1 MPGHKCIRQRLLGFQ
16 TYISENSLSGYRR
29 IASCRSHCMAWP
41 MISVRD
47 YDADDMCIYA
57 LGDVCDGT
65 DVEWLLDRALADRRT
80 D

>member
-1 MPGHKCIRQRLLGFQ
+1 
-16 TYISENSLSGYRR
+16 
-29 IASCRSHCMAWP
+29 MAWP